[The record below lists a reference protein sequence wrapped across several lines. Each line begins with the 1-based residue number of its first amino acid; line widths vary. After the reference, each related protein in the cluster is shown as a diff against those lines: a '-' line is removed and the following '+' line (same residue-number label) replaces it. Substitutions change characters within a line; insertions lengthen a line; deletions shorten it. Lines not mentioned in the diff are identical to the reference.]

1 MSETTINLC
10 GKILLKS
17 VKMHF
22 SDNTEILGIK
32 KVHLFFHGMQ
42 DPFLCKNWYSW
53 DCKEPFWPKKKLIFK
68 FLKKN
73 AIFDQKLQ
81 FLKFFRNS

>member
-1 MSETTINLC
+1 MSDTTINLC
-10 GKILLKS
+10 GNILLKS

-22 SDNTEILGIK
+22 SDNTEILGVK
-32 KVHLFFHGMQ
+32 KVHQIFQGIQ
-42 DPFLCKNWYSW
+42 NSFLCKNWYSW
-53 DCKEPFWPKKKLIFK
+53 DCKEPLWPKKKLKIN

-81 FLKFFRNS
+81 FLRVFRNS